1 MSEACGSAACTRP
14 DPIAVRFRSAFTLIE
29 LLVAIAVI
37 AILVSLLLPAVQQAR
52 EAARKTQCRNNLHQ
66 YGIALHN
73 YVGVHKLFPPSSTS
87 DVEQG
92 GWIDAPASRHLHS
105 WHIMTLPDLDQ
116 STLYQQVDQKA
127 SSLHQNN
134 RNVARARLPFQRC
147 PSYTGRTFSADESY
161 TRLGPEY
168 ATTNYVA
175 MGATAAGVI
184 YGGNTGLFAPDG
196 IMFPLSSTRIDDVT
210 DGTSDTFLL
219 VESREE
225 AFSVWVDGGVMAVVA
240 TRYDEANSPTYA
252 GKGTALNQRPY
263 FEYELP
269 RVEWGPSSMHSGGA
283 FHLFADGGVRWVSD
297 NIDQRLYLAMVTRA
311 GKEPNAAGAVQ

>member
-1 MSEACGSAACTRP
+1 MSEARAAQPVTQPAPSCGR
-14 DPIAVRFRSAFTLIE
+14 RSLAFSLIE

-73 YVGVHKLFPPSSTS
+73 YVGVHKVFPPSSTS

-92 GWIDAPASRHLHS
+92 GWIDRPASRHLHS
-105 WHIMTLPDLDQ
+105 WHIMTLPDIDQ
-116 STLYQQVDQKA
+116 STLYQQVNQKV
-127 SSLHQNN
+127 SSLHDINQ
-134 RNVARARLPFQRC
+134 NVAKSRLPVQRC
-147 PSYTGRTFSADESY
+147 PSYTGRTFSTNENY

-184 YGGNTGLFAPDG
+184 YGGNTGLFIPEG
-196 IMFPLSSTRIDDVT
+196 IMYPLSSTRIDDIS

-219 VESREE
+219 VETREE
-225 AFSVWVDGGVMAVVA
+225 DYSVWVDGGVMAVVA

-252 GKGTALNQRPY
+252 GHGTALNRKPY

-269 RVEWGPSSMHSGGA
+269 NVEWGPSSMHPGGA
-283 FHLFADGGVRWVSD
+283 FHLFADGGVRWVSE

-311 GKEPNAAGAVQ
+311 GREPTAAGAVQ